1 MNSRIVVD
9 EGDMIKTYKRLPN
22 GDIVYDL
29 DGKLPWEGGFPF
41 IILDR
46 DVPATEKDREE
57 LLKIVLPLS
66 GKERK

>member
-1 MNSRIVVD
+1 MNSRIVVV
-9 EGDMIKTYKRLPN
+9 EGDVVKTYKRLPD
-22 GDIVYDL
+22 GSIVYDL

-46 DVPATEKDREE
+46 DVPATEKDKEE
-57 LLKIVLPLS
+57 LLKTVLPLP